1 MGCFDEA
8 WNKTLCKSPLRK
20 NASKKVGKFE
30 SNKENITVD
39 ISA

>member
-8 WNKTLCKSPLRK
+8 WNKALCKSTLRK

-30 SNKENITVD
+30 SNKENIAIN